1 MNLTRNQLI
10 GLGAT
15 KTLSQDL
22 TKSLAV
28 TQKQGRANLYRLS
41 DILQAIDQRL
51 GNQRIRQTTRQ
62 TLINLKSA
70 LSELGSNVIE
80 VPFGAPTTEISSA
93 AKKLL
98 KSAQTPATT
107 KHKLNAAEL
116 KGKRLSH
123 A

>member
-10 GLGAT
+10 GFGAT

-22 TKSLAV
+22 TKTLTV
-28 TQKQGRANLYRLS
+28 IQNQGRANIYRLP

-62 TLINLKSA
+62 TLINLKTA
-70 LSELGSNVIE
+70 LNSLDSNVIE
-80 VPFGAPTTEISSA
+80 IPFGAPSTETSSA

-98 KSAQTPATT
+98 KSAQNPATT